1 MKALLQAARGATPY
15 LLVEVL
21 LPGGTMIAL
30 LIWALRHKEQL
41 RARGNALR
49 AQGRR
54 LIGRITGLAP
64 AGAVTASGSLAGNV
78 ASKA

>member
-1 MKALLQAARGATPY
+1 MKALLAGARSATPY

-30 LIWALRHKEQL
+30 LMWIFRNRGELAGRGSALRAKTS
-41 RARGNALR
+41 ALR

-54 LIGRITGLAP
+54 LIGRITRP
-64 AGAVTASGSLAGNV
+64 IASS
-78 ASKA
+78 SS

>member
-1 MKALLQAARGATPY
+1 MKALLAGARSATPY

-30 LIWALRHKEQL
+30 LMWIFRHRGELAAK
-41 RARGNALR
+41 GNALR

-54 LIGRITGLAP
+54 LMGRITRP
-64 AGAVTASGSLAGNV
+64 IASS
-78 ASKA
+78 SS